1 MTNQSRLKM
10 LGIGLML
17 VGLVAFLLP
26 LLRFLPLGYPIIFM
40 LGGWFL
46 PIIGLG
52 CYAQAKERS
61 VFWAAM
67 AVVPFLGPILAL
79 VAIGIDDVLA
89 KRAAPRL
96 VRRVVKV
103 GFALAGPAENFSKTT
118 TFISTPVSS

>member
-1 MTNQSRLKM
+1 MTNTSRLTIRS
-10 LGIGLML
+10 IGLVL
-17 VGLVAFLLP
+17 VGLGSFILA
-26 LLRFLPLGYPIIFM
+26 LGFIPR
-40 LGGWFL
+40 GGATGQMVLAGWLL

-52 CYAQAKERS
+52 CYARAKERS

-67 AVVPFLGPILAL
+67 GVVPILGPILAL
-79 VAIGIDDVLA
+79 AAIGIDDVLA
-89 KRAAPRL
+89 KRAAPRW